1 MTRTIGVTGA
11 TGTLG
16 GRVAA
21 RLAGR
26 DDVALRL
33 VVRDPGR
40 APRLPGAEVVAA
52 PGGYADGPG
61 LAAALAGVHTLYLV
75 SAAEAEDRLEQ
86 HRTAVRA
93 AADAGVQRV
102 VYTSFLGAAPDA
114 VFTLARQ
121 HAATED
127 ALAATGVRSTVL
139 RHAMY
144 ADFVPFFATLE
155 EGRVVI
161 AAPAGEGRASFVSR
175 DDLADVG
182 AAALLDDS
190 PALDGATLDV
200 TGPAPLSLD
209 EAVAVLAE
217 VTGRPAVYRRQTVE
231 EAWATRRPSGHPDWE
246 IEGWVTSYLAIA
258 AGEMAAVSDVVPS
271 LTGRPAR
278 TVAEHL
284 RAHPE
289 DWAHLRGAAGT
300 GRSTSA
306 LPGASPDA

>member
-1 MTRTIGVTGA
+1 MSRLIAVTGA

-26 DDVALRL
+26 RDVSLRL
-33 VVRDPGR
+33 VVRDPAR
-40 APRLPGAEVVAA
+40 APRLPGAQAVAA

-61 LAAALAGVHTLYLV
+61 LTAALRGVHTLYLV
-75 SAAEAEDRLEQ
+75 SAAEAEDRVQQ
-86 HRTAVRA
+86 HLTTVGA
-93 AADAGVQRV
+93 AAAAGVQRI

-121 HAATED
+121 HATTED
-127 ALAATGVRSTVL
+127 AIAATGLRATFL
-139 RHAMY
+139 RHSMY
-144 ADFVPFFATLE
+144 ADFVPFFATRE
-155 EGRVVI
+155 DGRAVV

-175 DDLADVG
+175 DDLAGVG
-182 AAALLDDS
+182 AAVLLDDS
-190 PALDGATLDV
+190 GALDGRALDV
-200 TGPAPLSLD
+200 TGPAALSLD
-209 EAVAVLAE
+209 EAVAVLTE
-217 VTGRPAVYRRQTVE
+217 VTGLPAEYRRQTVD

-258 AGEMAAVSDVVPS
+258 AGEMAPVTGVVEE
-271 LTGRPAR
+271 LTGSPAR

-289 DWAHLRGAAGT
+289 DWAHLRA
-300 GRSTSA
+300 
-306 LPGASPDA
+306 